1 MKCRKCNREKS
12 SLGAWDDQLQ
22 EKCVKLEEIIRNTLW
37 MARRYADQRST
48 YAPSVVNISI
58 QEAQALDI
66 DITQDSTIG
75 GMFARDGMFGVWDTE
90 TQRFKDKDR

>member
-22 EKCVKLEEIIRNTLW
+22 EKCVKLAEIIRNTLW

-58 QEAQALDI
+58 QEAQAL
-66 DITQDSTIG
+66 T
-75 GMFARDGMFGVWDTE
+75 
-90 TQRFKDKDR
+90 